1 MLVTLKEILS
11 TAEKRECAVG
21 SFNTPNMTSI
31 KAVISAAEELNQP
44 VIIMHAQIHEEIGL
58 CKMDEI
64 APVMLML
71 AERAKVPVCV
81 HLDHGTELEYV
92 KKGLKLGFTSVMY
105 DGSALSAEENTAA
118 TLAAVEAA
126 RVTGASVEA
135 EIGSMGAREGGGGND
150 ASIYTDPDDAL
161 KFVNNTGIDAL
172 ACAFGTAH
180 GFYKAEPKLDFE
192 RLSRIH
198 ALIDAPIVMHGGS
211 GVSEADYREV
221 IKRGVRKVNYYTYMA
236 KAGGEAISNKS
247 YSQFH
252 DAVTDAENAMRENVK
267 NAIAVFSGI

>member
-11 TAEKRECAVG
+11 IAEKKGCAVG

-44 VIIMHAQIHEEIGL
+44 VIIMHAQLHEEMGL
-58 CKMDEI
+58 CRMDEI
-64 APVMLML
+64 APVMLMF
-71 AERAKVPVCV
+71 AKRARVPVCV

-92 KKGLKLGFTSVMY
+92 KRGLELGFTSVMY
-105 DGSALSAEENTAA
+105 DGSALSSEENTAG
-118 TLAAVEAA
+118 TVAAVEAA
-126 RVTGASVEA
+126 RLTGASVEA
-135 EIGSMGAREGGGGND
+135 EIGSMGAREGGGGNET
-150 ASIYTDPDDAL
+150 SIYTDPDAAVE
-161 KFVNNTGIDAL
+161 FVKNTGIDAL

-180 GFYKAEPKLDFE
+180 GFYKDEPKLDFE
-192 RLSRIH
+192 RLSKIH
-198 ALIDAPIVMHGGS
+198 TLIDVPIVMHGGS

-236 KAGGEAISNKS
+236 KAGGEAISDKS

-252 DAVTDAENAMRENVK
+252 DAVIDAENAMRENVK